1 MHGLVKVLDFLSQPM
16 QIEIIADV
24 VLVNFNEEFVTLKV
38 TEPRNPPSARF
49 TVIIVVQILYTCNP
63 KVKAFDELSD

>member
-24 VLVNFNEEFVTLKV
+24 VLVDFNEEFVTL
-38 TEPRNPPSARF
+38 
-49 TVIIVVQILYTCNP
+49 
-63 KVKAFDELSD
+63 